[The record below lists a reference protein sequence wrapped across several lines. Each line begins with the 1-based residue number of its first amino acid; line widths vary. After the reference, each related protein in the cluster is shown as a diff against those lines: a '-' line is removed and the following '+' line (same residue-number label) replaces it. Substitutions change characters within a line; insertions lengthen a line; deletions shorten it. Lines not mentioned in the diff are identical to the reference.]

1 MEALKA
7 DFKGY
12 EIIQTMLLN
21 KVPKYGNDVAWVDE
35 LGSKWTKYFRDKMK
49 HYTNYRGGL
58 LSYGNVYRISSCSY
72 GRKRRSFT

>member
-1 MEALKA
+1 MIAKHDLLEALKV

-35 LGSKWTKYFRDKMK
+35 LEASGQVI
-49 HYTNYRGGL
+49 L
-58 LSYGNVYRISSCSY
+58 E
-72 GRKRRSFT
+72 KR